1 MRHRWKWISALI
13 IAAILGFG
21 FWLRQRPVPMASGP
35 IAAVP
40 APFPSLLPASTPS
53 KTLSAANNGD
63 QTEEVEVCGMGKIH
77 VDRDDWTATRK
88 YLDALTNNSRLL
100 WLATLRNSDDYR
112 ARASGLYLEGIMDR
126 GSPRKAAEAARNELV
141 QLAVAT
147 KDPAIF
153 ALAYIKCIKAGGD
166 FASQD
171 ACPQLTLDDWTRA
184 DADNAVPW
192 LQLAARAHREGDGTA
207 EAAAMAHAAQAHQYQ
222 SYTWSVFSFAQA
234 AMPKDLTPT
243 DRWILTTQVIG
254 VEAAMLAPYQP
265 LFQYCSREVQSDI
278 AVRRQCD
285 ALAELMVSKATTLLD
300 LSVGKSLGA
309 RVGWP
314 VERVDSLTQEVN
326 ASMWAINEMAG
337 MDPKQQ
343 WSCDGVARGNAYMS
357 QLGEL
362 GERGLARQAI
372 EDSGETLAEL
382 SRKFDEW
389 LSGARRKAA
398 TAQP

>member
-1 MRHRWKWISALI
+1 
-13 IAAILGFG
+13 
-21 FWLRQRPVPMASGP
+21 
-35 IAAVP
+35 
-40 APFPSLLPASTPS
+40 
-53 KTLSAANNGD
+53 
-63 QTEEVEVCGMGKIH
+63 
-77 VDRDDWTATRK
+77 
-88 YLDALTNNSRLL
+88 
-100 WLATLRNSDDYR
+100 
-112 ARASGLYLEGIMDR
+112 
-126 GSPRKAAEAARNELV
+126 
-141 QLAVAT
+141 VAT

-153 ALAYIKCIKAGGD
+153 ALAYIKCIKAGVD